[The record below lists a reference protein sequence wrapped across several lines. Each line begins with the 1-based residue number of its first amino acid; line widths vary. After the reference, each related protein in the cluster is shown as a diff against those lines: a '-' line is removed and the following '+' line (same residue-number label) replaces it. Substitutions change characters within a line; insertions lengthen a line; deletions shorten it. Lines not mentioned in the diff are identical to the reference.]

1 MLAPSMLQFSQI
13 QRTRPMIITRHTYSD
28 LLHSGDRLA
37 ACQWDCGCTVAEGV
51 AATLAVD
58 PEAIILRVTDA
69 RGRVDQQIR
78 GLAPGG
84 LG

>member
-1 MLAPSMLQFSQI
+1 
-13 QRTRPMIITRHTYSD
+13 MIITHHTYSD
-28 LLHSGDRLA
+28 LLYTGGRLA
-37 ACQWDCGCTVAEGV
+37 QCQWEFGGTPAEGV

-69 RGRVDQQIR
+69 RGRIDRQIR

>member
-1 MLAPSMLQFSQI
+1 MA
-13 QRTRPMIITRHTYSD
+13 IITRHTYSD
-28 LLHSGDRLA
+28 LLYTGGRLA
-37 ACQWDCGCTVAEGV
+37 ACEWDNGCGPADGV

-69 RGRVDQQIR
+69 RGRTDRQIW